1 MLSSWWI
8 QLSIGEGEIR
18 RVLGA
23 QARTRVAEALD
34 AWDAMLGEWVVSPP
48 TRVEF
53 IVHLP
58 AHGAREAMPI
68 ADRIRD
74 VLGLKPGMTD
84 VKSVEEADVA
94 GLIDVGLRGAAGRGV
109 VCMRCGR
116 LDGHHAEGCPDGAR
130 GSHGGRRA

>member
-1 MLSSWWI
+1 VLSSWWI

-34 AWDAMLGEWVVSPP
+34 AWQATLGGWIVNPP
-48 TRVEF
+48 ARVEL

-58 AHGAREAMPI
+58 AHEGREAMPI
-68 ADRIRD
+68 ADRIRH

-84 VKSVEEADVA
+84 VKSIEEADVA
-94 GLIDVGLRGAAGRGV
+94 GVIDVGLRGAAGRGP

-116 LDGHHAEGCPDGAR
+116 LDGHHAEGCPDAAR
-130 GSHGGRRA
+130 RSGDGRRA